1 MRSPTRVLLLNVLL
15 VTLFSGWCGGNGERN
30 KRKLPSPSPAA
41 SPFISTAP
49 KRLSVTTGREVIFYP
64 TYGYKDTNGWNITVR
79 GWVHEDSRKGDALLR
94 ACKLCKEEVA
104 NCETRTA
111 DLLDHNV
118 PDQQV
123 IIKFDSDP
131 EDKPYSLDSNTTDGI
146 VKLNVLLTD
155 EKAKQLLE
163 KQGSP
168 NGWLTYRAVS
178 GGHTGLG
185 RVKLIEPGDGDS
197 LVSDIDD
204 TIKITEI
211 PAGGSVVL
219 KNTFCHDLQPVLE
232 PEDMAKKYQAF
243 GDIPVHYVSGGPE
256 RLYGPLY
263 DSLITGP
270 AGFPEGTFHLRY
282 FPKPSTEEGMKT
294 LIDTARSSMTETFD
308 HKLREINALMDKFP
322 ERNFILA
329 GDSGEVDPEVF
340 NEIKRLRGARVK
352 EIIIRDLVNDKVVN
366 GFRLDGM
373 TIIKV
378 NPTVCV
384 EPKHFRDLK
393 VIVEKA
399 FPKETYQLNT
409 APPCPPA
416 SKSFLNR
423 LRRN

>member
-1 MRSPTRVLLLNVLL
+1 MQSPSRLLLLNVILL
-15 VTLFSGWCGGNGERN
+15 ALFSNWCGGEKD
-30 KRKLPSPSPAA
+30 KRDVPSPSSIA
-41 SPFISTAP
+41 SPFTSTAP

-64 TYGYKDTNGWNITVR
+64 TYGYQDANGWNIAVR
-79 GWVHEDSRKGDALLR
+79 GWVHDDSRGGDKLLR
-94 ACKLCKEEVA
+94 ACKLCKEEDEA
-104 NCETRTA
+104 NCQTRTA
-111 DLLDHNV
+111 DLLDHNI

-131 EDKPYSLDSNTTDGI
+131 ENAPYTLGSNNTDGI
-146 VKLNVLLTD
+146 VKLDVVLTD
-155 EKAKQLLE
+155 EKAKQLLAS
-163 KQGSP
+163 QGSP
-168 NGWLTYRAVS
+168 NGWLTYRAIS

-185 RVKLIEPGDGDS
+185 RVKLIAPGGGDS

-211 PAGGSVVL
+211 PAGGLVVL
-219 KNTFCHDLQPVLE
+219 KNTFCHKLQPVIE

-282 FPKPSTEEGMKT
+282 FPKPATEEGMRT
-294 LIDTARSSMTETFD
+294 LVDTAKNSMSETYE
-308 HKLREINALMDKFP
+308 HKVREINALMDRFP
-322 ERNFILA
+322 DRNFILA
-329 GDSGEVDPEVF
+329 GDSGEVDPEVY
-340 NEIKRLRGARVK
+340 NEIKRTRGAHVK

-378 NPTVCV
+378 DPIVCV
-384 EPKHFRDLK
+384 DPNHFRDLK
-393 VIVEKA
+393 ERVEKA
-399 FPKETYQLNT
+399 FPKETYRLNT

-416 SKSFLNR
+416 KSNFLKR
-423 LRRN
+423 LHRN